1 MKLSSPP
8 EHFRKDESIF
18 IAPTEWLVNAI
29 DVDGFFRINMEA
41 DFPPVHQGKKAKVIA
56 IEPLNDRYSAVH
68 IASWE
73 KDERITTKGTNS

>member
-8 EHFRKDESIF
+8 EHFRKNESIF

-29 DVDGFFRINMEA
+29 DVDGFFRINIEA

-56 IEPLNDRYSAVH
+56 IEPLSDRYCAVQ
-68 IASWE
+68 IADWE
-73 KDERITTKGTNS
+73 EENKK

>member
-18 IAPTEWLVNAI
+18 ISPTEWLVNAI
-29 DVDGFFRINMEA
+29 DVDGFFLFNLEA

-56 IEPLNDRYSAVH
+56 IEPLSDRYSAVH
-68 IASWE
+68 IAAWE
-73 KDERITTKGTNS
+73 DDDRSAKKETN